1 MPYALKPYTL
11 HLIQNQSS
19 MNSEELKLKV
29 TEFLPV
35 ATFEEGAEWLAVM
48 VEPSAWKDFAR
59 QLRFEADLHFDFLF
73 CVTGVDWKTHFTMV
87 YHVTSTV
94 HRHTIVVKSKLDHV
108 NPEIET
114 VCDIWRTAEFHE
126 REAYD
131 LLGIKFINHP
141 DLRRLFMSDDWK
153 GWPLRKDY
161 EDPVNM
167 IKL

>member
-1 MPYALKPYTL
+1 MTG
-11 HLIQNQSS
+11 
-19 MNSEELKLKV
+19 EELKVRIAGL
-29 TEFLPV
+29 LPV
-35 ATFEEGAEWLAVM
+35 AAFEEGNEWLTVM
-48 VEPSAWKDFAR
+48 VEPAAWKEFAK
-59 QLRFEADLHFDFLF
+59 QLRFEVDLQFDFLF

-87 YHVTSTV
+87 YHLTSTV
-94 HRHTIVVKSKLDHV
+94 HRHTVVVKSKLDRV

-131 LLGIKFINHP
+131 LLGIRFLNHP
-141 DLRRLFMSDDWK
+141 DLRRLFMTDDWK